1 MLCNI
6 LKNLIQINYVSFEIE
21 LQYSTVHKNNKCK
34 DGPQSMN
41 ILLCNKK
48 IKIKY

>member
-6 LKNLIQINYVSFEIE
+6 LKNLKQINYVGFE
-21 LQYSTVHKNNKCK
+21 LNYSTVHKNNKCK